1 MDADDCRELFAGA
14 AHAYLATADADAV
27 PHLVP
32 VTFALLGP
40 DELAVAID
48 HKPKR
53 GADPHRLRRIR
64 NLTANPRVAFLADHY
79 EDDWQRLWW
88 VRADA
93 AARVVDAGPERD
105 HAVDRLAARYAQY
118 RAVRPAGPV
127 ILAAVHRWSGWVGSA
142 RRDLGAEAVTD
153 R

>member
-1 MDADDCRELFAGA
+1 MEADECRERFGA
-14 AHAYLATADADAV
+14 ARHAYLATADAQAF

-40 DELAVAID
+40 DEIAVVID

-53 GADPHRLRRIR
+53 QPDPRRLRRLR
-64 NLTANPRVAFLADHY
+64 NISANPHVAFLADHY

-93 AARVVDAGPERD
+93 TARIVATGSAHDR
-105 HAVDRLAARYAQY
+105 AVERLAARYAQY
-118 RAVRPAGPV
+118 RSMRPTGPV
-127 ILAAVHRWSGWVGSA
+127 ILAAVGRWSGWLASG
-142 RRDLGAEAVTD
+142 
-153 R
+153 